1 MGTWACNYL
10 WASQS
15 PPGAACL
22 AGSLR
27 TSWRSGVRLRVT
39 SEGPAHWARKD
50 TGLFWR
56 ETPAERLAFT
66 SYGTLPVMLLD
77 SRMSP
82 RPLCAQACWG
92 QGGRKELNAAAP
104 GLKKPRL
111 LFSWLLLE
119 HFPLVPDEL
128 GGARMTFLA
137 SAFNSLG
144 SPHSQPWHLVLAS
157 SPGLLSLGEVAW
169 QRHPT
174 WEKMTKESLRE
185 KGRK

>member
-1 MGTWACNYL
+1 MK
-10 WASQS
+10 ASS
-15 PPGAACL
+15 TGPGKTPGPL
-22 AGSLR
+22 
-27 TSWRSGVRLRVT
+27 
-39 SEGPAHWARKD
+39 EGDPN
-50 TGLFWR
+50 R
-56 ETPAERLAFT
+56 ETCLHLLWESLPHASGFQDVSLA
-66 SYGTLPVMLLD
+66 PVCPGL
-77 SRMSP
+77 
-82 RPLCAQACWG
+82 WG

-119 HFPLVPDEL
+119 HSPLVPDEL

-144 SPHSQPWHLVLAS
+144 SPRSQPWHLVLAS

>member
-1 MGTWACNYL
+1 MNTSNLFTLSKAKPANSSILKGGTVR
-10 WASQS
+10 S
-15 PPGAACL
+15 PLPSFL
-22 AGSLR
+22 PPLKLR
-27 TSWRSGVRLRVT
+27 MFLITS
-39 SEGPAHWARKD
+39 HC
-50 TGLFWR
+50 GLIQW
-56 ETPAERLAFT
+56 
-66 SYGTLPVMLLD
+66 
-77 SRMSP
+77 
-82 RPLCAQACWG
+82 
-92 QGGRKELNAAAP
+92 KELNAAAP

-119 HFPLVPDEL
+119 HSPLVPDEL

-144 SPHSQPWHLVLAS
+144 SPRSQPWHLVLAS

>member
-1 MGTWACNYL
+1 MKAQSTSPGKTLGPSRGRPQPRDLPSPPMGT
-10 WASQS
+10 S
-15 PPGAACL
+15 PSCFWIPGCL
-22 AGSLR
+22 
-27 TSWRSGVRLRVT
+27 SG
-39 SEGPAHWARKD
+39 P
-50 TGLFWR
+50 
-56 ETPAERLAFT
+56 
-66 SYGTLPVMLLD
+66 
-77 SRMSP
+77 
-82 RPLCAQACWG
+82 CAQASGG

-119 HFPLVPDEL
+119 HSPLVPDEL

-144 SPHSQPWHLVLAS
+144 SPRSQPWHLVLAS

-169 QRHPT
+169 QRHPS